1 MGSLTKSKMKE
12 QKFFFTHSQLQYWR
26 KSGILHF
33 VVLFLSAS
41 VQGQWGLG
49 KGCGGEA

>member
-12 QKFFFTHSQLQYWR
+12 RNSFFHTFT
-26 KSGILHF
+26 IT
-33 VVLFLSAS
+33 VLEKIWDFARCSTILSAS